1 MKYEH
6 CFELTAL
13 PPCRLYPAPRPSIRI
28 LKSKPRNWKE
38 LRFPFS
44 HIAFCQLVWGEGNLH
59 KPTTVAGRWSVSVRV
74 DNDKS
79 GPGPYDRGPSH
90 SQQREKSEKN
100 KNINNIAEGTL
111 FFAKI

>member
-1 MKYEH
+1 MH
-6 CFELTAL
+6 
-13 PPCRLYPAPRPSIRI
+13 I

-44 HIAFCQLVWGEGNLH
+44 HIAVFANWSGGRKFAQTNNRRR
-59 KPTTVAGRWSVSVRV
+59 RWSVSVRV